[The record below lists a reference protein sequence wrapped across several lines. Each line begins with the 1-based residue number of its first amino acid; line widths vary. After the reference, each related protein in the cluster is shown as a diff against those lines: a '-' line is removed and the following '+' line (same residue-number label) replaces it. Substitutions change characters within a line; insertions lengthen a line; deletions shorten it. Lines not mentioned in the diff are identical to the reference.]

1 MPPSNDLEWLR
12 AAIDQHQAGLL
23 RFAAA
28 LVGSRLADD
37 VVQDTFLKLL
47 TVTREQ
53 VEGHL
58 RPWLFTVC
66 RNRALE
72 IKRRERRETDLEEEE
87 EMRAEDPP
95 PDEVAEQ
102 RHDRKALQR
111 FIEELPEK
119 HRDVVALR
127 FAGGLSYREI
137 AGVTGLTETN
147 VGFVLHTA
155 LKKLKKRLAEGGA
168 AARRAS

>member
-1 MPPSNDLEWLR
+1 MPPSSDLEWLR

-47 TVTREQ
+47 SVTREQ
-53 VEGHL
+53 VEDHL

-72 IKRRERRETDLEEEE
+72 LKRKERRETDLEEEE
-87 EMRAEDPP
+87 DMKAEDPA

-102 RHDRKALQR
+102 RHDRRALQR

-119 HRDVVALR
+119 HKDVVALR

-155 LKKLKKRLAEGGA
+155 LKKLKKRMAEGGA